1 MSVTSCITCLSF
13 RPVSNQV
20 TAASHDE
27 IPESTADQAI
37 AAIYAEIRKVSGL
50 PGINLFYRRLAFAGS
65 DVLGAFWQQVAPLY
79 DNRILHRA
87 GALIEQR
94 VTLPARFALDAPLLK
109 AAGVAPDSRAGVR
122 ATLRYFNRANAMH
135 LVLFSVLA
143 RSVFDDGAEV
153 APLAVDVDIE
163 FSFNGDDE
171 LLPLLAWD
179 NTPPASA
186 VLIGALRDRLAP
198 DLADTIRPTLLRHFA
213 AYPVLLG
220 ALYGYVVGNNGAL
233 SATIEASRADALAV
247 AKPLAEQANIT
258 FTPEVRAVI
267 EATTHEFR
275 QIIPVMLVLG
285 TAMARGFQNG
295 TR

>member
-1 MSVTSCITCLSF
+1 M
-13 RPVSNQV
+13 
-20 TAASHDE
+20 TAASYDE

-37 AAIYAEIRKVSGL
+37 AAIYTEIRNLSGL

-65 DVLGAFWQQVAPLY
+65 DVLGAFWEQVAPLY
-79 DNRILHRA
+79 EHRSLHRA

-94 VTLPARFALDAPLLK
+94 VTLPGAFALDAPLLK
-109 AAGVAPDSRAGVR
+109 AAGVQPDRRARVR

-143 RSVFDDGAEV
+143 RSVFDDETDV
-153 APLAVDVDIE
+153 APLAIDADADV
-163 FSFNGDDE
+163 SYNGDDE
-171 LLPLLAWD
+171 LLPLIAWD
-179 NTPPASA
+179 DTPQASA

-233 SATIEASRADALAV
+233 AATIEASRTDALAV
-247 AKPLAEQANIT
+247 AKPLAEQANMT
-258 FTPEVRAVI
+258 FNPEVRAVI

-285 TAMARGFQNG
+285 TAMARGLQNG
-295 TR
+295 TH